1 MYRMCMCIYVY
12 NHIYM
17 YMLANKTHR
26 ECKYTVYY
34 PVTPIIRIPSML
46 AGKTLI
52 VDKTIS

>member
-1 MYRMCMCIYVY
+1 
-12 NHIYM
+12 M